1 MTLMNHKLTTESIIE
16 AASLMTLE
24 LVTVIKCVMF
34 LKLDTKSET
43 IAKELK
49 FILPYKCDLECSS
62 ERKYK

>member
-34 LKLDTKSET
+34 FKTS
-43 IAKELK
+43 
-49 FILPYKCDLECSS
+49 YKI
-62 ERKYK
+62 